1 MKSRHTAAYRAAL
14 GVALVMVAPGV
25 LRAQRWT
32 SIGKTSSG
40 NEVFVDS
47 RSVHRTG
54 ALVAARVRVVFVPP
68 VKSGTTTWGST
79 VTNATFDC
87 SAKKLAAKENITYAD
102 ARSTKVVERKVN
114 KIPGYGPA
122 LNGSLGQV
130 AMSYLC
136 QSK

>member
-1 MKSRHTAAYRAAL
+1 MRSRLVLTSCGALLAAL
-14 GVALVMVAPGV
+14 APTAV
-25 LRAQRWT
+25 HAQRWT

-40 NEVFVDS
+40 NEVSVDA
-47 RSVHRTG
+47 RSIRRTG
-54 ALVAARVRVVFVPP
+54 ALVAAKVRVVFSPP
-68 VKSGTTTWGST
+68 VKSGAVTWGST

-87 SAKKLAAKENITYAD
+87 TAKKLAAKENVIYAD
-102 ARSTKVVERKVN
+102 ARSSKVIERKVN

-136 QSK
+136 KSK